1 MMKPNLTELI
11 TIINYCLQHNLI
23 LQGRANVSSIIAN
36 IVASRINQKTLDS
49 IHQIDISDIR
59 ILATALL
66 RVLYGNQSKQI
77 KKPSDSAAS
86 SSSPSLIQGK
96 HLFISMGKR
105 GMLWCCPARY
115 LSLED
120 KTSLNKL
127 LPNNSGG
134 NVVISG
140 DEAFPLMTAY
150 IPVEII
156 QKQEIRYSANGAGDA
171 FCAGVMF
178 GILQSTGLLNQNA
191 STVSSSKSKLSV
203 TSYPNYSNI
212 RMGLQNARNWILRK

>member
-11 TIINYCLQHNLI
+11 AIINYCLQHNLI

-36 IVASRINQKTLDS
+36 IVASRINQKTMDS

-66 RVLYGNQSKQI
+66 RVLYGNQSKQS
-77 KKPSDSAAS
+77 KKLSET
-86 SSSPSLIQGK
+86 SSSPSLVQGK

-120 KTSLNKL
+120 KTGLNKL

-140 DEAFPLMTAY
+140 DEGFPLMTAY
-150 IPVEII
+150 IPVEVI
-156 QKQEIRYSANGAGDA
+156 QEQEIGYSANGAGDA

-178 GILQSTGLLNQNA
+178 GILQSTGLLNQST
-191 STVSSSKSKLSV
+191 STVSSPKSKLSV